1 MKSIAGTVVAA
12 VGITCALSV
21 VGAAADAPTDGH
33 GRSALTVQDVELIEV
48 HIPLYCDRVRRHM
61 YRANTHGERVR
72 VYRVELSNGVTGWG
86 ESPMDE
92 RNRFGRVRGEN
103 PFAVMYDDRV
113 GFGVQMALFD
123 AVGKTVGV
131 PAWRLIG
138 RQVRKRVPIAWWAI
152 DMPPD
157 DWAAEVRES
166 VRRGYRDVKLKG
178 RPWRDIYA
186 QIDAV
191 SAAAPEDYRLSID
204 FNGFLVTNEK
214 ATEVLRRLDARP
226 RVHCYESPFYLQ
238 NDLDGARRLREAVD
252 NLVVEHFNEKV
263 LRADASDGFLVA
275 ANYEG
280 TMRTLHRN
288 SQCATM
294 DKPYWLQMV
303 GTGITTAYMAHLG
316 AVLSHAR
323 LPAVTCHELWED
335 DLLIERLD
343 VTDGT
348 LAVPDAPGL
357 GVKVDV
363 EAIERYRVRVGTPS
377 PRDLARQRK
386 RTVRITIPP
395 AREGGDPT
403 VLEFG
408 GEDEYYQPFLRGEY
422 RGFVPGV
429 RMEIVDGPATR
440 KRGKG

>member
-1 MKSIAGTVVAA
+1 MISVRVMSLTTVILPHLLAMVA
-12 VGITCALSV
+12 
-21 VGAAADAPTDGH
+21 GAAEAPATGHVPPAPTI
-33 GRSALTVQDVELIEV
+33 REVELIEV
-48 HIPLYCDRVRRHM
+48 DIPFYCDRVRRHM
-61 YRANTHGERVR
+61 HRANTHGERVR
-72 VYRVELSNGVTGWG
+72 VYRVELSNGVVGWG

-103 PFAVMYDDRV
+103 PFAVMYDDRI

-131 PAWRLIG
+131 PAWRLLG
-138 RQVRKRVPIAWWAI
+138 RQVRKRVPVAWWAI

-166 VRRGYRDVKLKG
+166 IRRGYRDIKLKG

-191 SAAAPEDYRLSID
+191 SAAASDDYRAAID
-204 FNGFLVTNEK
+204 FNGFLVTSEK
-214 ATEVLRRLDARP
+214 ATEVLRRLDTRP
-226 RVHCYESPFYLQ
+226 RVHCCESPFYLQ

-323 LPAVTCHELWED
+323 LPAVTCHELWAD
-335 DLLIERLD
+335 DLLTERLE
-343 VTDGT
+343 VTGGT

-357 GVKVDV
+357 GVEVDV
-363 EAIERYRVRVGTPS
+363 EAIAHYRVRVGTPS

-386 RTVRITIPP
+386 RTIRITIPSEK
-395 AREGGDPT
+395 EGGDPM

-422 RGFVPGV
+422 PGFVPGV
-429 RMEIVDGPATR
+429 QMKVVDASPAR
-440 KRGKG
+440 PGGKE